1 MKTIELSEQELKLLG
16 GLIGQCFCGD
26 NPVLQSIYEALLKAH
41 NGKFFP
47 EPPVSKDDNFR
58 SIYVEAPTIGKV
70 ISYNIKAGDQ
80 ERLCHAEILNV
91 IKKYKGVIID
101 A

>member
-1 MKTIELSEQELKLLG
+1 MKTIALSEDEFRLLG
-16 GLIGQCFCGD
+16 SLIGQCFCGD
-26 NPVLQSIYEALLKAH
+26 NPHLQSIYETLLKAH

-47 EPPVSKDDNFR
+47 EPPVRKDDSFR

-70 ISYNIKAGDQ
+70 ISYNIRAGVQ
-80 ERLCHAEILNV
+80 ERMCQAEILNV
-91 IKKYKGVIID
+91 IKKYEGVIID